1 MNNEAIIRNG
11 CRKDSESPFRN
22 LPEITYVV
30 VWHHQLFAS
39 PILTNK
45 CRHALTITSFSR
57 PPLLNTCSLV
67 HIFQFSRPK
76 GFVAEKLSDK
86 DEKSGKPLTYDN
98 RQHSYWH
105 RQRKER
111 EEAEKK
117 QRLEKEI
124 ETADLKEMAE
134 AAGSVVVAPP
144 TAGGASTSGHT
155 EPAATVAAAATK
167 AEGSSSRTS
176 GRKRSQISYN
186 EAAGDKEFEK
196 QLQVFQKQM
205 PVPVLK
211 GFATLKENAAVG
223 NKMGDDD
230 DDDDEEKELRPIEEL
245 LGILHEP
252 GRKMTFS
259 FLSPDTHLTGP
270 W

>member
-1 MNNEAIIRNG
+1 MA
-11 CRKDSESPFRN
+11 
-22 LPEITYVV
+22 
-30 VWHHQLFAS
+30 
-39 PILTNK
+39 
-45 CRHALTITSFSR
+45 
-57 PPLLNTCSLV
+57 
-67 HIFQFSRPK
+67 
-76 GFVAEKLSDK
+76 DK
-86 DEKSGKPLTYDN
+86 DEKSKPLKYDN

-105 RQRKER
+105 RQREER

-144 TAGGASTSGHT
+144 TAGVASTSGHT
-155 EPAATVAAAATK
+155 EPAATVAVAAAAAATK

-186 EAAGDKEFEK
+186 ETAGDKEFEK
-196 QLQVFQKQM
+196 QLQTFQKQM

-230 DDDDEEKELRPIEEL
+230 GDDDDEEKELRPIEDL
-245 LGILHEP
+245 LDAPHEP

>member
-1 MNNEAIIRNG
+1 M
-11 CRKDSESPFRN
+11 
-22 LPEITYVV
+22 
-30 VWHHQLFAS
+30 
-39 PILTNK
+39 
-45 CRHALTITSFSR
+45 
-57 PPLLNTCSLV
+57 
-67 HIFQFSRPK
+67 
-76 GFVAEKLSDK
+76 
-86 DEKSGKPLTYDN
+86 
-98 RQHSYWH
+98 
-105 RQRKER
+105 ER

-134 AAGSVVVAPP
+134 AAGSVVVAPAAP
-144 TAGGASTSGHT
+144 AAGGVAPAPGHT

-167 AEGSSSRTS
+167 AEGSSSRTG

-196 QLQVFQKQM
+196 QLQAFQKQM

-211 GFATLKENAAVG
+211 GFASLKENAAVG

-230 DDDDEEKELRPIEEL
+230 DDEEKELRPIDEL
-245 LGILHEP
+245 LDALHEP
-252 GRKMTFS
+252 GRKITFS

>member
-1 MNNEAIIRNG
+1 MA
-11 CRKDSESPFRN
+11 
-22 LPEITYVV
+22 
-30 VWHHQLFAS
+30 
-39 PILTNK
+39 
-45 CRHALTITSFSR
+45 
-57 PPLLNTCSLV
+57 
-67 HIFQFSRPK
+67 
-76 GFVAEKLSDK
+76 DK
-86 DEKSGKPLTYDN
+86 DEKSKPLKYDN

-105 RQRKER
+105 RQREER

-155 EPAATVAAAATK
+155 EPAATVAVAAAATK

-196 QLQVFQKQM
+196 QLQTFQKQM